1 MDLSLIDEICERH
14 IVDMELFR
22 EVLARIGDKWSLL
35 VIGILGQRTLRFTE
49 LMKAVPGISQ
59 RMLTLTLRQLERDGL
74 VVREVHAQVPPRVDY
89 RMSALGR
96 TLTEP
101 VTALAQWASE
111 HEDEVRASREAF
123 DAAAER

>member
-1 MDLSLIDEICERH
+1 MDYPLIDEVCETH
-14 IVDMELFR
+14 IVDIDLFR

-35 VIGILGQRTLRFTE
+35 VIGILNQRTLRFTE
-49 LMKAVPGISQ
+49 LLNGVPGISQ

-74 VVREVHAQVPPRVDY
+74 VIREVHAQVPPRVDY

-101 VTALAQWASE
+101 VKALAMWASE
-111 HEDEVRASREAF
+111 HESEVRASRDAF
-123 DAAAER
+123 DDAAER